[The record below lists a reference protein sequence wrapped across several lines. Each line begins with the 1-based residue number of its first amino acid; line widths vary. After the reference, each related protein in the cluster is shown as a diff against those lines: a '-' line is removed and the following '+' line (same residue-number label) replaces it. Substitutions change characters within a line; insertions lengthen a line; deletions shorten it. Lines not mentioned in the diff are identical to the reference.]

1 MNKYL
6 LLVALFFN
14 ACTSDNNQIVDKDN
28 VIVGVPTEVVNL
40 APYGSNDT
48 ASARVRS
55 QIFEHLI
62 DRADDGSFIPVLATG
77 WKYVTPTILEVTIRS
92 NVLFQN
98 GETLTAEDVKY
109 SFDIMLQTPEIA
121 NVVRPIKQ
129 VNVVA
134 PLKVQIVLKAP
145 FAAILAHLAHSA
157 ANIINEKAHKES
169 LTKAEYI
176 PVGTGPF
183 SYVAWNRGQNI
194 FLKRF
199 DNYWEGTPKLATVEF
214 RVIPE
219 LSIRMIALETGDI
232 DIAYDIEGSDKEN
245 IIANPDLLL
254 VEKNSPRVE
263 FLVFNMGSKGN
274 PLWKD
279 KRIRQAVDYAIDR
292 DGIIKS
298 VLFGSGS
305 RANSLLHG
313 SVIGHNPNIPIQE
326 YNVAKAKSLLQEVS
340 IPKDAKVTIWASESI
355 RSKIA
360 EIIQANLEEIG
371 IPTTIEVLEWSR
383 YLASVSAGDYDV
395 ALLGWAA
402 LTRDA
407 DNVLYTHL
415 HSISFGKA
423 GNRSFYKNDELDK
436 VLDLAKI
443 ESDSKKRDQYYA
455 RASKINKDEV
465 LYIPLYHTT
474 QNAGIHRTV
483 KGFSIDPSGTHY
495 LKTVYF

>member
-6 LLVALFFN
+6 LLIILFFN
-14 ACTSDNNQIVDKDN
+14 ACASEIQTIDKDN
-28 VIVGVPTEVVNL
+28 IIVGVPTEAVNL

-62 DRADDGSFIPVLATG
+62 DRADDGSFIPVLATE
-77 WKYVTPTILEVTIRS
+77 WKYITPTILELTIRS

-109 SFDIMLQTPEIA
+109 SFDTMLQTPEIA

-134 PLKVQIVLKAP
+134 PLKVQIVLKDP

-157 ANIINEKAHKES
+157 ANIINEKAHKEN
-169 LTKAEYI
+169 LTKDEYI
-176 PVGTGPF
+176 PIGTGPF

-199 DNYWEGTPKLATVEF
+199 DNYWEGASKLTTVEF

-232 DIAYDIEGSDKEN
+232 DIAYDIDGSDKEN
-245 IIANPDLLL
+245 IIANPDLIL
-254 VEKNSPRVE
+254 VEKDSPRVE
-263 FLVFNMGSKGN
+263 FLFFNMGPKGN
-274 PLWKD
+274 PLWQD

-305 RANSLLHG
+305 RANSLLHS
-313 SVIGHNPNIPIQE
+313 SVIGYNPNIPIQE
-326 YNVAKAKSLLQEVS
+326 YNVAKAKALLKEVS
-340 IPKDAKVTIWASESI
+340 IPKDAKVIIWASESI

-371 IPTTIEVLEWSR
+371 ISATIEVLEWSR
-383 YLASVSAGDYDV
+383 YLASVSAGDYDI
-395 ALLGWAA
+395 ALLGWTA

-415 HSISFGKA
+415 HSVSFGKA
-423 GNRSFYKNDELDK
+423 GNRSFYKNNELDK

-443 ESDSKKRDQYYA
+443 ELDSKKRDQYYA
-455 RASKINKDEV
+455 RASEINKDEV
-465 LYIPLYHTT
+465 VYIPLYHTI

-483 KGFSIDPSGTHY
+483 KGFSISPSGIHY